1 MRIYVEGEYVTTF
14 EFVVG
19 YKGRVLGSRR
29 QLHKNSPLIGV
40 VGCLFPI
47 SKVITSSIDAWTE
60 A

>member
-1 MRIYVEGEYVTTF
+1 MRIYIEGEYVTTF

-29 QLHKNSPLIGV
+29 QLHQNSPLIGA

-47 SKVITSSIDAWTE
+47 AKVIE
-60 A
+60 H